1 MKNMKLLFF
10 VTFILTTILSCR
22 TQIKSDLQ
30 FVYSVDKEC
39 IYIYSLIDNKAKSIY
54 STDKVFLNDY
64 FKLLNDS
71 ILQVGHQ
78 SNMRSETRKRKVYSK
93 YFHRA
98 DGDSTFITDNPP
110 YTTED
115 NYDYLTDSI
124 YHINIKTNKSF
135 LATIKD
141 YEHYEHKTLQIKT
154 RNFDQ
159 SGNLISEKDT
169 SFACG
174 GTSSSSKGIR
184 FCDFTRY
191 YAESETVL
199 GKTVISERGDLI
211 MKDGNTNS
219 VLLKFDG
226 HFDPK
231 FGSGYYN
238 PTLSSDGLKTSF
250 QYLAGFLNSGSCIY
264 EMDISTKNK
273 TKLIGEG
280 YFNPI
285 YSPDNKLLLLFS
297 DNRQSKSNT
306 WIKDIYIFDIA
317 TKTKKNIGQ
326 GENYLWITKK
336 YGR

>member
-1 MKNMKLLFF
+1 MKNLKLLFF
-10 VTFILTTILSCR
+10 AFMVTIFLSCKP
-22 TQIKSDLQ
+22 QIKSDLQ
-30 FVYSVDKEC
+30 FVYSIDRDGV
-39 IYIYSLIDNKAKSIY
+39 YLYSLTDNKAKSIY
-54 STDKVFLNDY
+54 STDKVFLNVY

-78 SNMRSETRKRKVYSK
+78 SNMRSETKQRKVYSK
-93 YFHRA
+93 YLYRA

-124 YHINIKTNKSF
+124 YHINIKTSKSY

-141 YEHYEHKTLQIKT
+141 YEHYEHKTLKIKT

-159 SGNLISEKDT
+159 IGNLISEKDT

-184 FCDFTRY
+184 FCDFTRFY
-191 YAESETVL
+191 EESETVL
-199 GKTVISERGDLI
+199 GKTIVSERGDLI
-211 MKDGNTNS
+211 LKDGNSNS
-219 VLLKFDG
+219 VLLKFAG

-238 PTLSSDGLKTSF
+238 PTLSSDGRKTSF
-250 QYLAGFLNSGSCIY
+250 QYLAGFLKSGSCIY
-264 EMDISTKNK
+264 EMDIETKSQS
-273 TKLIGEG
+273 KLVGEG
-280 YFNPI
+280 FFNPL

-317 TKTKKNIGQ
+317 TKNKIKVGQ
-326 GENYLWITKK
+326 GENYLWIIKK